1 MEQIVMAYE
10 FVKYEKKDHI
20 GYITL
25 NRPEVMNALHPPC
38 HVELGEIYDEIAQ
51 DQDVWVV
58 IVTGAGDKAF
68 SAGNDLKATAEASRM
83 SAVERDKVRTRA
95 GSGGFGGNTTRW
107 NFVKPIIAAVNGWAM
122 GGGMEIMLASDI
134 VIAADH
140 AKLGLPEPRVGLLAG
155 AGGIHRLPRQLGTR
169 RAMGMILTGKPI
181 DAQTAL
187 DWGLVNEVVPLADL
201 MTTAERWAADIMEC
215 SPLAIRASK
224 EAAMAGM
231 HMSMEEVMSTSFPA
245 QETMRGS
252 EDMLEGPRAFAEK
265 RPPEWKGR

>member
-1 MEQIVMAYE
+1 MAYQ
-10 FVKYEKKDHI
+10 FVIYEKRDRI

-38 HVELGEIYDEIAQ
+38 HAELGQIYDEIAE
-51 DQDVWVV
+51 DPDVWVV
-58 IVTGAGDKAF
+58 IVTGAGDRAF
-68 SAGNDLKATAEASRM
+68 SAGNDLKATAEAGRRPAS
-83 SAVERDKVRTRA
+83 ERTNDQPARPA
-95 GSGGFGGNTTRW
+95 SGGFGGNTSRW
-107 NFVKPIIAAVNGWAM
+107 DFVKPIIAAVNGWAM

-140 AKLGLPEPRVGLLAG
+140 AMMGLPEPRVGLLAG
-155 AGGIHRLPRQLGTR
+155 AGGVHRLPRQLGTR

-181 DAQTAL
+181 DAKTAL

-201 MTTAERWAADIMEC
+201 MTTAERWAAEIMEC

-224 EAAMAGM
+224 QAAMAGM
-231 HMSMEEVMSTSFPA
+231 HMSMEEVMSTTFPA
-245 QETMRGS
+245 QTAMRGS

-265 RPPEWKGR
+265 RAPEWKGR